1 MRIVCFILCFVFCV
15 SQGFTQVKYKG
26 EKGISSVGGIVG
38 YAIESEQAVVGFDF
52 RYNVLN
58 RVRLAPSVLYH
69 VKKNDTDDLF
79 LNADVHY
86 LGRITPKMTLY
97 PLAGLGVSFLRHR
110 TPNILPMK
118 EKYVTETR
126 LGLNLGF
133 GGEVRVSK
141 DLIIGAEFRYNWT
154 ERWYNRAML
163 LARVATYF

>member
-1 MRIVCFILCFVFCV
+1 MRTVCFILCFVFCV

-38 YAIESEQAVVGFDF
+38 YAIESEQAVVGFDY
-52 RYNVLN
+52 RYNVFN

-69 VKKNDTDDLF
+69 VKKNNMDDLF

-97 PLAGLGVSFLRHR
+97 PLAGLGVSFLRLR
-110 TPNILPMK
+110 TNFLPVT
-118 EKYVTETR
+118 EKYVTQTR
-126 LGLNLGF
+126 FGLNLGF
-133 GGEVRVSK
+133 GGEVRVTK
-141 DLIIGAEFRYNWT
+141 DIILGAEFRYNWT
-154 ERWYNRAML
+154 ELRYNRAML